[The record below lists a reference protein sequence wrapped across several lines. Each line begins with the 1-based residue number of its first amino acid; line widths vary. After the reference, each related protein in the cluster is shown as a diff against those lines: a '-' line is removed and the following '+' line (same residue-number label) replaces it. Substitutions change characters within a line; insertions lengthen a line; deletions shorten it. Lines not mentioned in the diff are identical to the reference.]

1 MSNLAKLEIPALDV
15 SGKNYMS
22 WAVGAKIHLRG
33 NGVLDTIDKSETTSD
48 EKKAKAMIFLLHHID
63 NSLKEEYITKK
74 NPADLWQSLKDRFD
88 HQKYVILP
96 KVKHEW
102 LNFRFQDY
110 KSVGEYNSAMFGIT
124 SRMMLSGQEVSDFD
138 MIEKTLQTFHPGNVI
153 LQQLYRAKGYTTYSE
168 LMQVLLVA
176 EQNNQLVMLNYQTR
190 PTGSSPFPEVNVA
203 SSSPNNRTE
212 RGRGRGRNR
221 YPGRGRGHGRGRQ
234 NDVDREA
241 RKQKETACYRC
252 GMKNH
257 WAKTCRTPRHL
268 ADLYRAS
275 QDAKEKDKGKNF
287 ETNFISDEAGT
298 SFDGISDYTHLDIA
312 DFLVDPEESTETK
325 RLRSM

>member
-1 MSNLAKLEIPALDV
+1 MSNLAKLEISALDV

-22 WAVGAKIHLRG
+22 WAVGAKMHLRG
-33 NGVLDTIDKSETTSD
+33 NDTIDKSETTSD

-63 NSLKEEYITKK
+63 NSLKEEYITKET
-74 NPADLWQSLKDRFD
+74 PADLWQSLKDRFD

-96 KVKHEW
+96 KAKHEW
-102 LNFRFQDY
+102 LNLRFQDY
-110 KSVGEYNSAMFGIT
+110 KSVGEYNSAIFGIT
-124 SRMMLSGQEVSDFD
+124 SRMMLCGQEV
-138 MIEKTLQTFHPGNVI
+138 
-153 LQQLYRAKGYTTYSE
+153 TTYSE

-190 PTGSSPFPEVNVA
+190 PTGSSPFPEANVA
-203 SSSPNNRTE
+203 SSSQNNRTE

-221 YPGRGRGHGRGRQ
+221 YRGRGRGRGRGRQ
-234 NDVDREA
+234 NDVGREA

-298 SFDGISDYTHLDIA
+298 SFDDINDYTHLDIA

>member
-22 WAVGAKIHLRG
+22 WAVGAKMHLRG
-33 NGVLDTIDKSETTSD
+33 NGLLDTIDKSEMTSD

-63 NSLKEEYITKK
+63 NSLKEEYITKED
-74 NPADLWQSLKDRFD
+74 PADLWQSLKDKFD

-96 KVKHEW
+96 KAKHEW
-102 LNFRFQDY
+102 LNLRFQDY
-110 KSVGEYNSAMFGIT
+110 KSDDVMWTG
-124 SRMMLSGQEVSDFD
+124 VD

-153 LQQLYRAKGYTTYSE
+153 LQQQYRAKGYTIYSE

-176 EQNNQLVMLNYQTR
+176 EQNNQRVMLNYQTR
-190 PTGSSPFPEVNVA
+190 PTGSSPFSEATVA
-203 SSSPNNRTE
+203 SSSQNNRNKRG

-221 YPGRGRGHGRGRQ
+221 GRGRGRGRGRQ
-234 NDVDREA
+234 NDVGREA
-241 RKQKETACYRC
+241 GKQKETACYRC

-257 WAKTCRTPRHL
+257 WTKTCRTPRHL
-268 ADLYRAS
+268 VDLYRAS

-325 RLRSM
+325 